1 MWKLR
6 SPFGFQRV
14 RFGPFFGQFE
24 KKMVMDDVRSLGPG
38 KGYINVMT
46 HKSVSNLR
54 SLGKEMNLGK
64 SQSFT
69 CSVIHLRNY
78 DLCECGQALGSDEL
92 CPDPR
97 NQRSFQ
103 DMKERTGVD
112 YR

>member
-1 MWKLR
+1 
-6 SPFGFQRV
+6 
-14 RFGPFFGQFE
+14 
-24 KKMVMDDVRSLGPG
+24 MVMDDVRSLGPG

-46 HKSVSNLR
+46 HKSVSDLR

-112 YR
+112 YL